1 MTTRQHTSLCV
12 TSREMKM
19 SDAKKK
25 NTVKLERWSQNA
37 SFIHA
42 KVEMIR
48 VGKPGEIDNGGAV
61 RHWHLEQE

>member
-1 MTTRQHTSLCV
+1 M
-12 TSREMKM
+12 
-19 SDAKKK
+19 
-25 NTVKLERWSQNA
+25 VKLERWSQNA